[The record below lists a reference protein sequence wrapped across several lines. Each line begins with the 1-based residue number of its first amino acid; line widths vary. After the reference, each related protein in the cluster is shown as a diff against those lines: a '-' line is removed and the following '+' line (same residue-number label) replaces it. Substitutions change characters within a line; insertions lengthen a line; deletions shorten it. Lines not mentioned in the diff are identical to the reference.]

1 MTVDV
6 IIPVYKPGQELAVL
20 LKALNTQSVKA
31 GNIILVNT
39 KKAYFDAFL
48 QTYGADCLPSNVKL
62 FHIAEEEFDHGATR
76 HWATEQSQ
84 ADYFLCMTQ
93 DAIPKDAH
101 LIENLLSYMEGK
113 VAVAYARQLATEDS
127 GILEQ
132 VSRRFNYPEESRI
145 KSEKDLEQLGI
156 KTFFCSNVCALYDK
170 AVYHSLGGFVRKT
183 IFNEDMIY
191 ASKAIKAG
199 YSIAYAA
206 DACVY
211 HSHQYSY
218 RQQFRRNFD
227 LGVSQAQY
235 PEVFASVKSE
245 SEGKKLVSYATREL
259 RAQGKAKKLPDFYMQ
274 CISKY
279 AGYLLGKHYQ
289 KLPQKFIRKCTSNT
303 RYWTE

>member
-6 IIPVYKPGQELAVL
+6 IIPVYKPGQELAAL
-20 LKALNTQSVKA
+20 LQALSTQTVRP

-39 KKAYFDAFL
+39 RKEYFDAFL
-48 QTYGADCLPSNVKL
+48 HKYGTDVLPSNVKL
-62 FHIAEEEFDHGATR
+62 FHIAEQEFDHGATR
-76 HWATEQSQ
+76 HWAAEQSQ
-84 ADYFLCMTQ
+84 AEHFICMTQ
-93 DAIPKDAH
+93 DAIPKDEH
-101 LIENLLSYMEGK
+101 LIENMLRHMKDK

-127 GILEQ
+127 GVLEQ
-132 VSRRFNYPEESRI
+132 ISRRFNYPEESCV

-156 KTFFCSNVCALYDK
+156 KTFFCSNVCAIYDK
-170 AVYHSLGGFVRKT
+170 AVYNSLGGFVRKT

-191 ASKAIKAG
+191 ASKAIQAG

-211 HSHQYSY
+211 HSHRYSY

-245 SEGKKLVSYATREL
+245 SEGRKLVSYATREL
-259 RAQGKAKKLPDFYMQ
+259 RAQGKGRKLPDFYMQ

-279 AGYLLGKHYQ
+279 AGYLLGKRYQ
-289 KLPQKFIRKCTSNT
+289 KLPLKLLLKCTSNT